1 MSCVSRTVTAGQTRA
16 AANNRSTL
24 MDGLMSLAE
33 RLVAR
38 RLLSSEELD
47 RVLKLQAEQPS
58 PLTRLVVELGM
69 LSEED
74 LLPVLREHFDL
85 PVMSLRDLPPV
96 LLPIELPAGIGD
108 FFKLARMVPV
118 AVEGPELI
126 VATADPL
133 DVSRLHA
140 LELATGLRVKPV
152 LAREKEI
159 VSRIEALYGAS
170 YNADGAGEPQ
180 AHQIEGITDEEDV
193 AHLRDMASEVPVIR
207 LVNQMLVRA
216 LESRASDVHI
226 EPFENQL
233 KVRYRIDGI
242 LHEVESP
249 PRQLKGAVISRLKIL
264 AQLNI
269 AERRLPQ
276 DGRIKTRLAGK
287 DIDLRIATVPTLY
300 GESVVIR
307 LLERGQIFTDLET
320 LGFPP
325 GPLARFNEMIRKP
338 HGMILVTGPTGSGK
352 TTTLYG
358 ALQKIND
365 PGKKIITIEDPVE
378 YQLSGVNQIHVKP
391 QIGLTFANGLRSI
404 VRQDPD
410 VIMVGEIR
418 DAETAEIAV
427 QAALTGHLVFS
438 TLHTNDA
445 AGAISRLLE
454 MNVQDYLL
462 SSSLLGVLA
471 QRLVRRLCPNCRR
484 EVPFVA
490 SANMGDAPH
499 LDLGDVPR
507 TVWEAVGCF
516 ACSGTGYLGRVG
528 IYELLP
534 ISSEICKVIVQHAD
548 AGAIRALAV
557 RQGMRLL
564 REDGWDKVRQGVT
577 TLAEVVR
584 VTREEA

>member
-1 MSCVSRTVTAGQTRA
+1 MEPYG
-16 AANNRSTL
+16 N
-24 MDGLMSLAE
+24 LAE
-33 RLVAR
+33 KLVEQK
-38 RLLSSEELD
+38 LLSAEEME
-47 RVLKLQAEQPS
+47 RVVKLQQEQQAPF
-58 PLTRLVVELGM
+58 TRLIVELGL
-69 LSEED
+69 LSED
-74 LLPVLREHFDL
+74 NLFPVLRDYFNIPLCSLKDEPL
-85 PVMSLRDLPPV
+85 TPVPL
-96 LLPIELPAGIGD
+96 ELDSSIAE
-108 FFKLARMVPV
+108 FFRSARIVPV
-118 AVEGPELI
+118 RMDGPELL
-126 VATADPL
+126 VATNNPFEL
-133 DVSRLHA
+133 SRLHA
-140 LELATGLRVKPV
+140 LELATGIPVKPV
-152 LAREKEI
+152 LAKEQEI
-159 VSRIEALYGAS
+159 TARIEAIFGSASSPDSPLASGAR
-170 YNADGAGEPQ
+170 E
-180 AHQIEGITDEEDV
+180 IEGAVDEEDV

-207 LVNQMLVRA
+207 LVNQLLVRA

-242 LHEVESP
+242 LHEVEPP
-249 PRQLKGAVISRLKIL
+249 PRQLKAAVVSRLKIL

-276 DGRIKTRLAGK
+276 DGRIKIRLAGK
-287 DIDLRIATVPTLY
+287 DVDLRIATVPTLY

-307 LLERGQIFTDLET
+307 LLERSHIFTELDT

-325 GPLARFNEMIRKP
+325 TLLHRFNEMISKP

-410 VIMVGEIR
+410 IIMVGEIR

-454 MNVQDYLL
+454 MGVQDYLL
-462 SSSLLGVLA
+462 ASSLLGVLA
-471 QRLVRRLCPNCRR
+471 QRLVRRLCSKCRK
-484 EVPFVA
+484 EIPFVGA
-490 SANMGDAPH
+490 TNEESDW
-499 LDLGDVPR
+499 DVQIRYTAR
-507 TVWEAVGCF
+507 TTWEAVGCS
-516 ACSGTGYLGRVG
+516 ACGGTGYLGRIG
-528 IYELLP
+528 IFELLP
-534 ISSEICKVIVQHAD
+534 ATAEVCRVIVQRAD
-548 AGAIRALAV
+548 AGSIRSLAMQ
-557 RQGMRLL
+557 QGMRLL
-564 REDGWDKVRQGVT
+564 REDGWDKVHQGIT

-584 VTREEA
+584 VTREEG

>member
-1 MSCVSRTVTAGQTRA
+1 
-16 AANNRSTL
+16 
-24 MDGLMSLAE
+24 MDAQLSLSD
-33 RLVAR
+33 RLVQR
-38 RLLSSEELD
+38 RLISNEELE
-47 RVLKLQAEQPS
+47 RVMKLKEEQQA
-58 PLTRLVVELGM
+58 PLTRLVVELGL

-74 LLPVLREHFDL
+74 LLPVLRDHFDI
-85 PVMSLRDLPPV
+85 PMMSLKDVANTP
-96 LLPIELPAGIGD
+96 LPIELPPGIGD

-118 AVEGPELI
+118 QIDGRELL
-126 VATADPL
+126 VATTDPL
-133 DVSRLHA
+133 DLSRLHA
-140 LELATGLRVKPV
+140 LELAVGLRVKPV

-159 VSRIEALYGAS
+159 AARIEAMYSSTYAVSGNPEAT
-170 YNADGAGEPQ
+170 AQP
-180 AHQIEGITDEEDV
+180 IEGIGDEEDV

-207 LVNQMLVRA
+207 MVNQMLVRA

-233 KVRYRIDGI
+233 KIRYRIDGI
-242 LHEVESP
+242 LHEIESP
-249 PRQLKGAVISRLKIL
+249 PRQLKAAIISRLKIL

-287 DIDLRIATVPTLY
+287 DVDLRIATVPTLY

-307 LLERGQIFTDLET
+307 LLERGQIFTQLDT
-320 LGFPP
+320 LGFPAL
-325 GPLARFNEMIRKP
+325 PLARFNEMILKP

-454 MNVQDYLL
+454 MGVQDYLL

-471 QRLVRRLCPNCRR
+471 QRLVRRLCPSCRK
-484 EVPFVA
+484 EVPFA
-490 SANMGDAPH
+490 G
-499 LDLGDVPR
+499 LDGMPAELEFQNGNGLS
-507 TVWEAVGCF
+507 TVWDAVGCA

-528 IYELLP
+528 IFELLP
-534 ISSEICKVIVQHAD
+534 VTSEICKVIIQRAD
-548 AGAIRALAV
+548 AGAIRNLAIQ
-557 RQGMRLL
+557 QGMRLL
-564 REDGWDKVRQGVT
+564 RDDGWDKVRQGMT
-577 TLAEVVR
+577 TLAEVLR

>member
-1 MSCVSRTVTAGQTRA
+1 MDAPVSL
-16 AANNRSTL
+16 S
-24 MDGLMSLAE
+24 E
-33 RLVAR
+33 RLIQR
-38 RLLSSEELD
+38 RLISNDELE
-47 RVLKLQAEQPS
+47 RVLKFKEEQQA
-58 PLTRLVVELGM
+58 PLTRLLVELGF

-74 LLPVLREHFDL
+74 LLPVLREHFDI
-85 PVMSLRDLPPV
+85 PVMSLRDVPNTA
-96 LLPIELPAGIGD
+96 LPIELPAGIGD
-108 FFKLARMVPV
+108 FFKLARIVPV
-118 AVEGPELI
+118 KMDGPELL
-126 VATADPL
+126 VATTDPL
-133 DVSRLHA
+133 DLSRLHA
-140 LELATGLRVKPV
+140 LELAVGVRVKPV

-159 VSRIEALYGAS
+159 TARIEALYSGTSA
-170 YNADGAGEPQ
+170 ADGSPDAAAQP
-180 AHQIEGITDEEDV
+180 IEGIGDEEDV

-226 EPFENQL
+226 EPFENQV

-249 PRQLKGAVISRLKIL
+249 PRQLKAAIISRLKIL

-276 DGRIKTRLAGK
+276 DGRIKTRLGGK
-287 DIDLRIATVPTLY
+287 DVDLRIATVPTLY

-307 LLERGQIFTDLET
+307 LLERGQIFTQLDT
-320 LGFPP
+320 MGFPP
-325 GPLARFNEMIRKP
+325 APLAQFNEMILKP

-378 YQLSGVNQIHVKP
+378 YQLGGVNQIHVKP

-454 MNVQDYLL
+454 MGVQDYLL

-471 QRLVRRLCPNCRR
+471 QRLVRRLCPTCRK
-484 EVPFVA
+484 EIPFA
-490 SANMGDAPH
+490 GSTAIPAELDFKNANA
-499 LDLGDVPR
+499 LT
-507 TVWEAVGCF
+507 TVWEAIGCE

-528 IYELLP
+528 IFELLP
-534 ISSEICKVIVQHAD
+534 VTSEICKVIVQRAD
-548 AGAIRALAV
+548 AGVIRNLAV
-557 RQGMRLL
+557 QQGMRLL
-564 REDGWDKVRQGVT
+564 RDDGWDKVRQGMT
-577 TLAEVVR
+577 TLAEVLR

>member
-1 MSCVSRTVTAGQTRA
+1 METQI
-16 AANNRSTL
+16 TL
-24 MDGLMSLAE
+24 CE
-33 RLVAR
+33 RLVESQ
-38 RLLSSEELD
+38 LISSEELE
-47 RVLKLQAEQPS
+47 RVIKVQEEQQA
-58 PLTRLVVELGM
+58 PLTRLVVELGF

-74 LLPVLREHFDL
+74 LLPVLHDHFDL
-85 PVMSLRDLPPV
+85 PVISLREVPNTP
-96 LLPIELPAGIGD
+96 LPIELPTGIGD
-108 FFKLARMVPV
+108 FFKLGRMVPIKID
-118 AVEGPELI
+118 GHELV
-126 VATADPL
+126 VATADPMEF
-133 DVSRLHA
+133 SRLHA
-140 LELATGLRVKPV
+140 IEIATGMPVRPV

-159 VSRIEALYGAS
+159 SARIEALYSSNYAPDGS
-170 YNADGAGEPQ
+170 QNATAESL
-180 AHQIEGITDEEDV
+180 EGIGDDEDV

-242 LHEVESP
+242 LHEIESP
-249 PRQLKGAVISRLKIL
+249 PRQLKAAVISRLKIL

-287 DIDLRIATVPTLY
+287 DVDLRIATVPTLY

-307 LLERGQIFTDLET
+307 LLERGQIFTQLDK

-325 GPLARFNEMIRKP
+325 GLLARFDEMILKP

-454 MNVQDYLL
+454 MGVQDYLL

-471 QRLVRRLCPNCRR
+471 QRLVRRLCPSCRKP
-484 EVPFVA
+484 VPFTGMNGVA
-490 SANMGDAPH
+490 PDFQSQNGSV
-499 LDLGDVPR
+499 LK
-507 TVWEAVGCF
+507 TVYEAVGCEE
-516 ACSGTGYLGRVG
+516 CSGTGYLGRIG

-534 ISSEICKVIVQHAD
+534 VTAELCKVIVQRAD
-548 AGAIRALAV
+548 AGVIRNLAV
-557 RQGMRLL
+557 QQGMRLL
-564 REDGWDKVRQGVT
+564 RDDGWEKVSQGVT
-577 TLAEVVR
+577 TLAEVLR
-584 VTREEA
+584 VTREES

>member
-1 MSCVSRTVTAGQTRA
+1 MEPSV
-16 AANNRSTL
+16 
-24 MDGLMSLAE
+24 SLAE

-38 RLLSSEELD
+38 RLLSSDELE
-47 RVLKLQAEQPS
+47 RVVKLQTEQQS
-58 PLTRLVVELGM
+58 PLTRLVVELGL

-74 LLPVLREHFDL
+74 LLPVLRDHFEI
-85 PVMSLRDLPPV
+85 PVMSLREVPNNLLPVDLPP
-96 LLPIELPAGIGD
+96 GIGD
-108 FFKLARMVPV
+108 FFKLARVVPV
-118 AVEGPELI
+118 MIEGTELV
-126 VATADPL
+126 VATTDPL

-140 LELATGLRVKPV
+140 LELAIGLRVKPV

-159 VSRIEALYGAS
+159 TARIEALYSSS
-170 YNADGAGEPQ
+170 YAPDGVQESP
-180 AHQIEGITDEEDV
+180 AHQIEGIGDEEDV

-242 LHEVESP
+242 LHETESP
-249 PRQLKGAVISRLKIL
+249 PRQLKAAVISRLKIL

-287 DIDLRIATVPTLY
+287 DVDLRIATVPTLY

-307 LLERGQIFTDLET
+307 LLERGQIFTELDT
-320 LGFPP
+320 LGFPA
-325 GPLARFNEMIRKP
+325 GPLAHFNEMILKP

-471 QRLVRRLCPNCRR
+471 QRLVRRLCPDCRK
-484 EVPFVA
+484 EVPFA
-490 SANMGDAPH
+490 
-499 LDLGDVPR
+499 DVEAVTEELHVR
-507 TVWEAVGCF
+507 ESGSIRAVWEAAGCQ
-516 ACSGTGYLGRVG
+516 ACNGTGYLGRVG
-528 IYELLP
+528 IFELLP
-534 ISSEICKVIVQHAD
+534 VTSEICKVIVQRAD
-548 AGAIRALAV
+548 AGAIRSLAAQ
-557 RQGMRLL
+557 QGMRLL

-577 TLAEVVR
+577 TLEEVLR
-584 VTREEA
+584 VTREES

>member
-1 MSCVSRTVTAGQTRA
+1 
-16 AANNRSTL
+16 
-24 MDGLMSLAE
+24 MDTSLSLCE
-33 RLVAR
+33 RLVER

-47 RVLKLQAEQPS
+47 RVIKLQSEQHA
-58 PLTRLVVELGM
+58 PLTRLVVELGF

-74 LLPVLREHFDL
+74 LLPVLREHFDI
-85 PVMSLRDLPPV
+85 PVLSLREVPNSSLAINLPPS
-96 LLPIELPAGIGD
+96 IGD
-108 FFKLARMVPV
+108 FFKLARIVPV
-118 AVEGPELI
+118 MIDGGELV
-126 VATADPL
+126 VATTDPL

-140 LELATGLRVKPV
+140 LELAAGLRVKPV

-159 VSRIEALYGAS
+159 AARIEALYSSNYA
-170 YNADGAGEPQ
+170 ADGGQEAVAQ
-180 AHQIEGITDEEDV
+180 QIEGIGDEEDV

-249 PRQLKGAVISRLKIL
+249 PRQLKAAVISRLKIL

-287 DIDLRIATVPTLY
+287 DVDLRIATVPTLY

-307 LLERGQIFTDLET
+307 LLERGQIFTELET
-320 LGFPP
+320 MGFPP
-325 GPLARFNEMIRKP
+325 EPLAYFNEMILKP

-378 YQLSGVNQIHVKP
+378 YQLGGVNQIHVKP

-445 AGAISRLLE
+445 PGAISRLLE
-454 MNVQDYLL
+454 MGVQDYLL

-471 QRLVRRLCPNCRR
+471 QRLVRRLCPKCRK
-484 EVPFVA
+484 EVPLA
-490 SANMGDAPH
+490 ELDAVVEE
-499 LDLGDVPR
+499 LNLR
-507 TVWEAVGCF
+507 ESNALSTAWEAVGCSI
-516 ACSGTGYLGRVG
+516 CSGTGYLGRVG
-528 IYELLP
+528 IFELLP
-534 ISSEICKVIVQHAD
+534 VTSEICKVIVQRAD
-548 AGAIRALAV
+548 AGAIRSLAMQ
-557 RQGMRLL
+557 QGMRPL
-564 REDGWDKVRQGVT
+564 REDGWDKVRQGIT
-577 TLAEVVR
+577 TLAEVLR

>member
-1 MSCVSRTVTAGQTRA
+1 
-16 AANNRSTL
+16 
-24 MDGLMSLAE
+24 MDAQISLSE
-33 RLVAR
+33 RLVQR
-38 RLLSSEELD
+38 RLLTQEELE
-47 RVLKLQAEQPS
+47 RVLKFKQEQQA
-58 PLTRLVVELGM
+58 PLTRLVVELGF

-74 LLPVLREHFDL
+74 LLPVLREHFDI
-85 PVMSLRDLPPV
+85 PVMSLRDVPNTA
-96 LLPIELPAGIGD
+96 LPIELPSGIGD
-108 FFKLARMVPV
+108 FFKLARMVPIKMD
-118 AVEGPELI
+118 GPDLL
-126 VATADPL
+126 VATTDPL

-140 LELATGLRVKPV
+140 LELAVGVRVKPV

-159 VSRIEALYGAS
+159 TARIEALYSSAS
-170 YNADGAGEPQ
+170 AAEGSVDASAP
-180 AHQIEGITDEEDV
+180 AIEGIGDEEDV

-242 LHEVESP
+242 LHEIESP
-249 PRQLKGAVISRLKIL
+249 PRQLKAAIISRLKIL

-276 DGRIKTRLAGK
+276 DGRIKTRLGGK
-287 DIDLRIATVPTLY
+287 DVDLRIATVPTLY

-307 LLERGQIFTDLET
+307 LLERGQIFTQLDT

-325 GPLARFNEMIRKP
+325 EPLARFNEMILKP

-378 YQLSGVNQIHVKP
+378 YQLGGVNQIHVKP

-454 MNVQDYLL
+454 MGVQDYLL

-471 QRLVRRLCPNCRR
+471 QRLVRRLCPGCRK
-484 EVPFVA
+484 EMPFAGAAAVPAELEFK
-490 SANMGDAPH
+490 NGD
-499 LDLGDVPR
+499 GFS
-507 TVWEAVGCF
+507 TVWDAVGCQE
-516 ACSGTGYLGRVG
+516 CSGTGYLGRVG
-528 IYELLP
+528 VFELLVVTN
-534 ISSEICKVIVQHAD
+534 EICKLIVQHAD
-548 AGAIRALAV
+548 AGAIRNLAV
-557 RQGMRLL
+557 QQGMRLL
-564 REDGWDKVRQGVT
+564 RDDGWDKVRQGMT
-577 TLAEVVR
+577 TLAEVLR
-584 VTREEA
+584 VTREEV

>member
-1 MSCVSRTVTAGQTRA
+1 MESAM
-16 AANNRSTL
+16 TL
-24 MDGLMSLAE
+24 SE
-33 RLVAR
+33 RLVER

-47 RVLKLQAEQPS
+47 RVANLQSEQQS
-58 PLTRLVVELGM
+58 PLTRLVVELGL

-74 LLPVLREHFDL
+74 LLPVLRDHYDI
-85 PVMSLRDLPPV
+85 PVMSLRDVPNTTV
-96 LLPIELPAGIGD
+96 PIELPAGIGD

-118 AVEGPELI
+118 KIEGAELL
-126 VATADPL
+126 VATTDPL
-133 DVSRLHA
+133 DLSRLHA
-140 LELATGLRVKPV
+140 LELAAGLRVKPV

-159 VSRIEALYGAS
+159 LARIEALYSSNYAP
-170 YNADGAGEPQ
+170 DGSPEAV
-180 AHQIEGITDEEDV
+180 AHPLESFGDEEDV

-249 PRQLKGAVISRLKIL
+249 PRQFKAAVISRLKIL

-287 DIDLRIATVPTLY
+287 DVDLRIATVPTLY

-307 LLERGQIFTDLET
+307 LLERGQIFTELEA

-325 GPLARFNEMIRKP
+325 GPLAHFNEMIRKP

-378 YQLSGVNQIHVKP
+378 YQLGGVNQIHVKP

-454 MNVQDYLL
+454 MGVQDYLL

-471 QRLVRRLCPNCRR
+471 QRLVRRLCPSCRK
-484 EVPFVA
+484 EIPFADLQGVTEELELGESNA
-490 SANMGDAPH
+490 
-499 LDLGDVPR
+499 LDM
-507 TVWEAVGCF
+507 VWEAVGCS

-528 IYELLP
+528 IFELLP
-534 ISSEICKVIVQHAD
+534 VTSEICKVIVQRAD
-548 AGAIRALAV
+548 AGAIRSLAV
-557 RQGMRLL
+557 QQGMRLL

-577 TLAEVVR
+577 TLAEVLR

>member
-1 MSCVSRTVTAGQTRA
+1 MDPQP
-16 AANNRSTL
+16 TL
-24 MDGLMSLAE
+24 SE
-33 RLVAR
+33 RLIER
-38 RLLSSEELD
+38 RLLSGEELD
-47 RVLKLQAEQPS
+47 RVLKLQQEHQA
-58 PLTRLVVELGM
+58 PLSRLVVELGF

-74 LLPVLREHFDL
+74 LLPVLRDHFAL
-85 PVMSLRDLPPV
+85 PVMSLKDVPPAP
-96 LLPIELPAGIGD
+96 LPIELPAGIGD
-108 FFKLARMVPV
+108 FLKLARMVPV
-118 AVEGPELI
+118 KVDGRELL
-126 VATADPL
+126 VATTDPL
-133 DVSRLHA
+133 DLSRLHA
-140 LELATGLRVKPV
+140 LELATGIPVKPV

-159 VSRIEALYGAS
+159 AARIEALYSSGYAE
-170 YNADGAGEPQ
+170 AGEAAEQ
-180 AHQIEGITDEEDV
+180 QIDGIGEDEDV

-207 LVNQMLVRA
+207 MVNQMLVRA

-226 EPFENQL
+226 EPFENHL

-249 PRQLKGAVISRLKIL
+249 PRQLKAAVISRLKIL

-307 LLERGQIFTDLET
+307 LLERGQIFTALDT
-320 LGFPP
+320 LGFPA
-325 GPLARFNEMIRKP
+325 GLLAKFNEMIYKP

-378 YQLSGVNQIHVKP
+378 YQLSGVNQIYVKP

-427 QAALTGHLVFS
+427 QAALTGHLVLS

-454 MNVQDYLL
+454 MGVQDYLL

-471 QRLVRRLCPNCRR
+471 QRLVRRLCPACRK
-484 EVPFVA
+484 EVPFAGLAGA
-490 SANMGDAPH
+490 SAELELQNGGA
-499 LDLGDVPR
+499 VQ
-507 TVWEAVGCF
+507 TVWEAVGCD
-516 ACSGTGYLGRVG
+516 ACNHTGYLGRIG
-528 IYELLP
+528 IFELLP
-534 ISSEICKVIVQHAD
+534 ATSDVCKIIVQRAD
-548 AGAIRALAV
+548 AGAIRNLAV

-564 REDGWDKVRQGVT
+564 RDDGGDKVRQGVT
-577 TLAEVVR
+577 TLAELLR
-584 VTREEA
+584 VTREEG

>member
-1 MSCVSRTVTAGQTRA
+1 
-16 AANNRSTL
+16 
-24 MDGLMSLAE
+24 MDAQLSLSD
-33 RLVAR
+33 RLVQR
-38 RLLSSEELD
+38 RLISNEELE
-47 RVLKLQAEQPS
+47 RVMKLKEEQQA
-58 PLTRLVVELGM
+58 PLTRLVVELGL

-74 LLPVLREHFDL
+74 LLPVLRDHFDI
-85 PVMSLRDLPPV
+85 PMMSLKEVANTP
-96 LLPIELPAGIGD
+96 LPIELPPGIGD

-118 AVEGPELI
+118 QIDGRELL
-126 VATADPL
+126 VATTDPL
-133 DVSRLHA
+133 DLSRLHA
-140 LELATGLRVKPV
+140 LELAVGLRVKPV

-159 VSRIEALYGAS
+159 AARIEALYSSTYAVSGNPEAT
-170 YNADGAGEPQ
+170 AQP
-180 AHQIEGITDEEDV
+180 IEGIGDEEDV

-207 LVNQMLVRA
+207 MVNQMLVRA

-233 KVRYRIDGI
+233 KIRYRIDGI
-242 LHEVESP
+242 LHEIESP
-249 PRQLKGAVISRLKIL
+249 PRQLKAAIISRLKIL

-287 DIDLRIATVPTLY
+287 DVDLRIATVPTLY

-307 LLERGQIFTDLET
+307 LLERGQIFTQLDT
-320 LGFPP
+320 LGFPAV
-325 GPLARFNEMIRKP
+325 PLARFNEMILKP

-454 MNVQDYLL
+454 MGVQDYLL

-471 QRLVRRLCPNCRR
+471 QRLVRRLCPSCRK
-484 EVPFVA
+484 EVPFA
-490 SANMGDAPH
+490 G
-499 LDLGDVPR
+499 LDGMPAELEFQNGNGLS
-507 TVWEAVGCF
+507 TVWDAVGCA

-528 IYELLP
+528 IFELLP
-534 ISSEICKVIVQHAD
+534 VTSEICKVIIQRAD
-548 AGAIRALAV
+548 AGAIRNLAIQ
-557 RQGMRLL
+557 QGMRLL
-564 REDGWDKVRQGVT
+564 RDDGWDKVRQGMT
-577 TLAEVVR
+577 TLAEVLR

>member
-1 MSCVSRTVTAGQTRA
+1 
-16 AANNRSTL
+16 
-24 MDGLMSLAE
+24 MDSHLSLAE
-33 RLVAR
+33 HLIER
-38 RLLSSEELD
+38 RLLSSEEMD
-47 RVLKLQAEQPS
+47 RVAKLQQEQQA
-58 PLTRLVVELGM
+58 PLTRLIVELGF
-69 LSEED
+69 LSEDD
-74 LLPVLREHFDL
+74 LLPVLRDHFNIPLISLKDL
-85 PVMSLRDLPPV
+85 PVTPLPVEFSPTV
-96 LLPIELPAGIGD
+96 GD
-108 FFKLARMVPV
+108 FFKQAHMVPIKIEGKELVV
-118 AVEGPELI
+118 AI
-126 VATADPL
+126 TDPL
-133 DVSRLHA
+133 DISRLHA
-140 LELATGLRVKPV
+140 LELAAGLPIKPV
-152 LAREKEI
+152 LAKEKDIRARIDALFANGYSTEANTASAARE
-159 VSRIEALYGAS
+159 
-170 YNADGAGEPQ
+170 
-180 AHQIEGITDEEDV
+180 IEGVVDEEDV

-233 KVRYRIDGI
+233 KIRYRIDGI
-242 LHEVESP
+242 LHEVEPP
-249 PRQLKGAVISRLKIL
+249 PRQLKAAVISRLKIL

-276 DGRIKTRLAGK
+276 DGRIKIRLAGK
-287 DIDLRIATVPTLY
+287 DVDLRIATVPTLY

-307 LLERGQIFTDLET
+307 LLERAQIFTQLDA
-320 LGFPP
+320 LGFPATI
-325 GPLARFNEMIRKP
+325 LQQFNELISKP

-378 YQLSGVNQIHVKP
+378 YQLSGVNQIQVKP
-391 QIGLTFANGLRSI
+391 QIGLSFANGLRSI

-454 MNVQDYLL
+454 MGVQDYLL

-471 QRLVRRLCPNCRR
+471 QRLVRRLCGSCRKD
-484 EVPFVA
+484 VPFTGFEGNEA
-490 SANMGDAPH
+490 EISLQSLATPQ
-499 LDLGDVPR
+499 
-507 TVWEAVGCF
+507 TVWEAMGCDR
-516 ACSGTGYLGRVG
+516 CSGTGYLGRVG
-528 IYELLP
+528 IFELLP
-534 ISSEICKVIVQHAD
+534 VTSEICKVIVQRAD
-548 AGAIRALAV
+548 AGTIRSLAV
-557 RQGMRLL
+557 QLGMRLL
-564 REDGWDKVRQGVT
+564 REDGWEKVRQGIT
-577 TLAEVVR
+577 TVAEVLR

>member
-1 MSCVSRTVTAGQTRA
+1 MA
-16 AANNRSTL
+16 
-24 MDGLMSLAE
+24 SLQSNLTE
-33 RLVAR
+33 RLIDR
-38 RLLSSEELD
+38 QLISSADLD
-47 RVLKLQAEQPS
+47 RVLKLQSEQHA
-58 PLTRLVVELGM
+58 PLPRLILELGF
-69 LSEED
+69 LSEDD
-74 LLPVLREHFDL
+74 LLPVLQEQFDL
-85 PVMSLRDLPPV
+85 PIVSLKDVPV
-96 LLPIELPAGIGD
+96 GPLPIELPAGIGD

-118 AVEGPELI
+118 KIDGRELI
-126 VATADPL
+126 VATTDPSDL
-133 DVSRLHA
+133 ARLHA
-140 LELATGLRVKPV
+140 LELATGFRVKPV
-152 LAREKEI
+152 LAKEKEI
-159 VSRIEALYGAS
+159 SGRIEALFGSAYAAEENAAAGAQ
-170 YNADGAGEPQ
+170 EL
-180 AHQIEGITDEEDV
+180 EGIVDEEDV

-226 EPFENQL
+226 EPFENNL

-242 LHEVESP
+242 LHEIEPP
-249 PRQLKGAVISRLKIL
+249 PRQLKAAVISRLKIL

-276 DGRIKTRLAGK
+276 DGRIKIRLAGK
-287 DIDLRIATVPTLY
+287 DVDLRIATVPTLY

-307 LLERGQIFTDLET
+307 LLERGQIFTDLASM
-320 LGFPP
+320 GFPP
-325 GPLARFNEMIRKP
+325 GIHESFNAMIQKP

-454 MNVQDYLL
+454 MGVQDYLL

-471 QRLVRRLCPNCRR
+471 QRLVRRLCGRCRR
-484 EVPFVA
+484 EVPFTGVE
-490 SANMGDAPH
+490 GAPAELEIQH
-499 LDLGDVPR
+499 GNGLT
-507 TVWEAVGCF
+507 TVWESVGCDS
-516 ACSGTGYLGRVG
+516 CSGTGFLGRVG
-528 IYELLP
+528 IFELLP
-534 ISSEICKVIVQHAD
+534 VTAEICKSIVQRAD
-548 AGAIRALAV
+548 AGAIRSLAV
-557 RQGMRLL
+557 QQGMRPL
-564 REDGWDKVRQGVT
+564 RDDGWQKVRDGVT
-577 TLAEVVR
+577 TLAEVLR
-584 VTREEA
+584 VTREEL